1 MKTAISL
8 PDKVFQEAER
18 FAHKTKRSR
27 SQLYSE
33 ALEEYLNRHS
43 SNDITNAMNDACEKI
58 GQFDHSFIKAASKK
72 ILKKEQW

>member
-43 SNDITNAMNDACEKI
+43 SNDITNAMNDVCDKI
-58 GQFDHSFIKAASKK
+58 GQFDQSFSKAASKS